1 MKICYLNYTMRPDTG
16 AGRFGRELLA
26 AVKRLLPG
34 AEIAVL
40 TSDASG
46 FPGEIPAL
54 PLKRLKLAFSLPR
67 VRAILRQCDIVHALD
82 GFPYGAV
89 AASSIVGLDKKL
101 IITAIG
107 TGALRPLE
115 RPFAGRLLRWAYRRA
130 NRVVAVSN
138 YTKRELVK
146 SMPELAVSVIN
157 HGVNREE
164 FNAACESELAPEERA
179 AIQKLRPYILSNG
192 AFKPRKGFRHSL
204 EAFSLLRKD
213 YPNLRY
219 VIVGS
224 GDRARIERDIDR
236 LGLRGAVEIFSGV
249 PHPFLVSLYRSAEL
263 FCLLP
268 VEDRKDVEG
277 FGLVF
282 LEAAACGIPVV
293 GAAGSGAGDAVSGG
307 ENGFLVPPGD
317 PEAAARAMA
326 DIMRD
331 PAKRAA
337 FSAGSI
343 AFAGRMSWE
352 RAAEGY
358 AEIYAELAAAGDSD
372 DRRVPPAVS
381 LDKRAAARK
390 EK

>member
-1 MKICYLNYTMRPDTG
+1 MKICYLNYSMRPDVG

-26 AVKRLLPG
+26 AVKCLLPD
-34 AEIAVL
+34 AELTVL
-40 TSDASG
+40 TSDRSG
-46 FPGEIPAL
+46 FYGEFPIL
-54 PLKRLKLAFSLPR
+54 PLKRLKIAFSLPR
-67 VRAILRQCDIVHALD
+67 SRAILRQCDIVHALD
-82 GFPYGAV
+82 GFPYGV
-89 AASSIVGLDKKL
+89 IAASSLVGLNKKL

-107 TGALRPLE
+107 TGALRPFK
-115 RPFAGRLLRWAYRRA
+115 RPLAGQLLRWAYRRA

-164 FNAACESELAPEERA
+164 FSAASESKLASDERA
-179 AIQKLRPYILSNG
+179 AIQKFRPYILSVG
-192 AFKPRKGFRHSL
+192 AFKPRKGFRYSL

-224 GDRARIERDIDR
+224 GDRAQIERDIDR
-236 LGLRGAVEIFSGV
+236 RGLRAATAIFSGV
-249 PHPFLVSLYRSAEL
+249 SHPFLVSLYRNAEL

-268 VEDRKDVEG
+268 VEDRKDIEG
-277 FGLVF
+277 FGLAF

-293 GAAGSGAGDAVSGG
+293 GAAGSGAEDAVSGG

-331 PAKRAA
+331 PAKRGA
-337 FSAGSI
+337 FSAGSL
-343 AFAGRMSWE
+343 AFAERMSWE
-352 RAAEGY
+352 RAARSY
-358 AEIYAELAAAGDSD
+358 AEIYAGLAAKGNAD
-372 DRRVPPAVS
+372 DRSSHFRGIIQ
-381 LDKRAAARK
+381 
-390 EK
+390 